1 MDKSGPVVVL
11 ANSKRLFECF
21 LLYVRGACG
30 CVCVCVCVCVLH
42 ALIYA
47 PSVRLC

>member
-30 CVCVCVCVCVLH
+30 CVCVCVLH